1 VEPTESFEE
10 EARHCGHTFVAGLD
24 EAGRGP
30 LAGPVVA
37 AAVMLPR
44 RFRLG
49 GLDDSKRVAGPERER
64 LAKVIARRACGVGI
78 GVASVQEIDAL
89 NILQA
94 TRLAMARALERLN
107 PSPDFLLLDAL
118 TLPAVPLPQR
128 PVIKGDSLSVSIA
141 AASIMAKVTRDRFMV
156 DYHRQYPRYHFHVH
170 KGYATPEHLSLLDRF
185 GPCEIHRRS
194 FGPVAWCTEAEDE
207 DRIPW
212 EECVSAEAHV
222 FGKIAESEAER
233 YLRRKG
239 YRILDRNIRSP
250 RGELDLIARSGKV
263 LVFVEVK
270 ARRTATHGGAPY
282 AVGARKQERLI
293 RLAARYL
300 AAHRLRNPPCRFD
313 VILCTG
319 GTDKPSAF
327 EHIESA
333 FEVPGD
339 DLRW

>member
-1 VEPTESFEE
+1 MEPAQVFEE
-10 EARHCGHTFVAGLD
+10 EARHCGHAFVAGLD

-37 AAVMLPR
+37 AAVVLPR
-44 RFRLG
+44 RFSAR
-49 GLDDSKRVAGPERER
+49 GLDDSKRVVELERER

-78 GVASVQEIDAL
+78 GVATVSEIDAL
-89 NILQA
+89 NILEA
-94 TRLAMARALERLN
+94 TRLAMGRALKALS

-141 AASIMAKVTRDRFMV
+141 AASIIAKVTRDRLMV
-156 DYHRQYPRYHFHVH
+156 DYHRLYPQYHFHLH
-170 KGYATPEHLSLLDRF
+170 KGYGTPEHLNLLDRY
-185 GPCEIHRRS
+185 GPCELHRRS
-194 FGPVAWCTEAEDE
+194 FRPVAWREEIDAELDME
-207 DRIPW
+207 GEW
-212 EECVSAEAHV
+212 MSSETHS
-222 FGKIAESEAER
+222 FGHSAESEAER

-239 YRILDRNIRSP
+239 YRILDRNVRSS
-250 RGELDLIARSGKV
+250 RGELDLVVQAGKV

-270 ARRTATHGGAPY
+270 ARRTRMYGGAPY
-282 AVGARKQERLI
+282 AVTARKQERLI

-319 GTDKPSAF
+319 GNDRPSTL

>member
-1 VEPTESFEE
+1 MEPTESFEE

-44 RFRLG
+44 RFSLG
-49 GLDDSKRVAGPERER
+49 GLDDSKRVDGPERER
-64 LAKVIARRACGVGI
+64 LAKAIARRAWGVGI
-78 GVASVQEIDAL
+78 GIASVYEIDAL
-89 NILQA
+89 NVLEA
-94 TRLAMARALERLN
+94 TRLAMGRALKSLK

-141 AASIMAKVTRDRFMV
+141 AASIMAKVTRDRLMV
-156 DYHRQYPRYHFHVH
+156 EYHRMYPRYRFHVH

-194 FGPVAWCTEAEDE
+194 FRPVAWCTEAVDE
-207 DRIPW
+207 DLMKW
-212 EECVSAEAHV
+212 EECVSADAHV
-222 FGKIAESEAER
+222 FGQIAESEAER

-239 YRILDRNIRSP
+239 YRILDRNVRSP
-250 RGELDLIARSGKV
+250 HGELDLVAQIGKV
-263 LVFVEVK
+263 VVFIEVK
-270 ARRTATHGGAPY
+270 ARRTSAHGGAPY
-282 AVGARKQERLI
+282 AVGVRKQERLV

-313 VILCTG
+313 VILYRE
-319 GTDKPSAF
+319 GTDKPSGI